1 MVKVAV
7 DFLGVSQLRP
17 GEEGGYRVP
26 YNSQGTGCGAAMRSM
41 CIGLR

>member
-1 MVKVAV
+1 MKMAL
-7 DFLGVSQLRP
+7 DLLGVSQLRP

-26 YNSQGTGCGAAMRSM
+26 YNAQGTGCGAAMRSM